1 VYVLYLYLFRVYRLS
16 PANAKSLSRRLT
28 IFDLVSSF
36 VDLLLSVA
44 GCWMDDGWRMLR
56 SDLGVARGVRATGKG
71 RVVRVS
77 LTACLLHVHSLRPVL
92 W

>member
-44 GCWMDDGWRMLR
+44 GCWMDDGWLDDDGWMM
-56 SDLGVARGVRATGKG
+56 SDWVMMDGWMDGQSHQPL
-71 RVVRVS
+71 
-77 LTACLLHVHSLRPVL
+77 
-92 W
+92 